1 MQGVNLCL
9 IFLLEIVSIYCFKQ
23 EVLIYIYELLDKWQ
37 AIKYEYSL
45 NIEVYQ
51 FDCLNTLNAFDQTK
65 MFENI
70 EIFEAWRD
78 SRTNKIIWFQFNMW
92 KNFTTFWNTFDL

>member
-1 MQGVNLCL
+1 MNYL
-9 IFLLEIVSIYCFKQ
+9 INDKQ
-23 EVLIYIYELLDKWQ
+23 LT
-37 AIKYEYSL
+37 EYSL

-78 SRTNKIIWFQFNMW
+78 SRTNKIIDFNLICG
-92 KNFTTFWNTFDL
+92 KVSPLSETLSTYRSVLTNSPIYLIALVNEISKFV